1 MKDQEYNLV
10 KKAID
15 ELLKVNTSFKR
26 KKKNTLEK
34 KKELFYAIINGI
46 QVLDTRSSLVNAD
59 LRLDTSSYDEAFYQ
73 VIDALLLFTFGKD
86 GYELINFYLYEKTNP
101 DGSINILIDNNGN
114 EVELD
119 TPEDLWNVLFKLETF
134 GSK

>member
-73 VIDALLLFTFGKD
+73 VIDALLLFIFGKD
-86 GYELINFYLYEKTNP
+86 GYELISFYLYEKTNP
-101 DGSINILIDNNGN
+101 DGSINTLIDDNGN

-134 GSK
+134 DSK

>member
-10 KKAID
+10 KKVID

-26 KKKNTLEK
+26 KKKNNLEK

-46 QVLDTRSSLVNAD
+46 QILDTRSSLVNAD

-73 VIDALLLFTFGKD
+73 VIDALILFIFGKD
-86 GYELINFYLYEKTNP
+86 GYELINFYLYDKINL
-101 DGSINILIDNNGN
+101 DGSINTLVDDNGN
-114 EVELD
+114 KVELD
-119 TPEDLWNVLFKLETF
+119 TPEDLWNVLSKLETF
-134 GSK
+134 SSK

>member
-59 LRLDTSSYDEAFYQ
+59 LRLDTSSYDEVF
-73 VIDALLLFTFGKD
+73 
-86 GYELINFYLYEKTNP
+86 
-101 DGSINILIDNNGN
+101 
-114 EVELD
+114 
-119 TPEDLWNVLFKLETF
+119 
-134 GSK
+134 

>member
-1 MKDQEYNLV
+1 M
-10 KKAID
+10 
-15 ELLKVNTSFKR
+15 
-26 KKKNTLEK
+26 
-34 KKELFYAIINGI
+34 
-46 QVLDTRSSLVNAD
+46 LDTRSSLVNAD

-101 DGSINILIDNNGN
+101 DGSINTLIDDNGN

-134 GSK
+134 DSK